1 MLNLENNIQTL
12 RIKKN
17 NKKKIEKEAIR
28 RKRNIFKFLNRN
40 KKSVKRSNL
49 DGSDLSISNQRESKR
64 IKKF

>member
-1 MLNLENNIQTL
+1 LLNLENNIQTL